1 MCGANN
7 DGDFLRKQLSVRRY
21 QLSDIGEPTTIM
33 GTEHLK
39 LETIKNALPES
50 QLRHSGSWLF
60 SPQPLALDKQTSKAL
75 TQLGHPLAQFQRASD
90 SIYQRSVK
98 GKLPSWIH
106 QLLDAGKPDWMID
119 LQQSQALRETM
130 PRVIRPDL
138 ILTAKDSD
146 EHGNSFALTELDSV
160 PGGMGITLWLSRFYS
175 EHGFDI
181 LGGAN
186 GIRDGFQ
193 NLYPEQGGRVLVSDE
208 SDDYRPE
215 MTWLAEQCENISTHR
230 AETYDPSDN
239 EKNIYRFFEWF
250 DWQNIPHVKK
260 LAQSPHLTSPC
271 KPHLEEKLWL
281 ALLWSPSLRGIWE
294 KELRS
299 NHLKRLREIVPFGWV
314 VDPAPLPPQ
323 AALPRLNVH
332 SWDEVAD
339 FSQKER
345 HLVLKI
351 SGFSELA
358 WGSRGVHVGHD
369 MPGNEWREQ
378 IEAATAAFNDQPR
391 MMQQY
396 HSGKIIDHPYFDPD
410 TGEQRMMR
418 GRARLCP
425 YFFTDGAGQTSFGG
439 CLATIVP
446 ADKKKIHGMKDGI
459 LVPCCTE

>member
-1 MCGANN
+1 
-7 DGDFLRKQLSVRRY
+7 
-21 QLSDIGEPTTIM
+21 M

-39 LETIKNALPES
+39 LDTILSALPES
-50 QLRHSGSWLF
+50 KLRHDGGWLF
-60 SPQPLALDKQTSKAL
+60 SPKPLPLDKKTAKAL
-75 TQLGHPLAQFQRASD
+75 TQLGHPLAQFQKASD
-90 SIYQRSVK
+90 SLYQRSVK
-98 GKLPSWIH
+98 GKLPHWIH
-106 QLLDAGKPDWMID
+106 CLLDAGKPHWLID
-119 LQQSQALRETM
+119 AQRSPALRDKM

-138 ILTAKDSD
+138 ILTGKDGDDTQS
-146 EHGNSFALTELDSV
+146 SFALTELDSV

-181 LGGAN
+181 LGGGN

-193 NLYPEQGGRVLVSDE
+193 NLFPTEGGRILISDE

-215 MTWLAEQCENISTHR
+215 MEWLAEQCSDIVARH
-230 AETYDPSDN
+230 AETDDGSDSPA
-239 EKNIYRFFEWF
+239 YRFFEWF

-260 LAQSPHLTSPC
+260 LAASTSLTSPC

-281 ALLWSPSLRGIWE
+281 ALLWSPSLKGIWE

-323 AALPRLNVH
+323 GAFPRLDVH
-332 SWDEVAD
+332 SWDEVAN

-345 HLVLKI
+345 RLVLKI

-358 WGSRGVHVGHD
+358 WGSRGVHIGHD

-396 HSGKIIDHPYFDPD
+396 HSGKIITHPYFDPD

-425 YFFTDGAGQTSFGG
+425 YFFADRDGRTSFGG

-459 LVPCCTE
+459 LVPCCLE